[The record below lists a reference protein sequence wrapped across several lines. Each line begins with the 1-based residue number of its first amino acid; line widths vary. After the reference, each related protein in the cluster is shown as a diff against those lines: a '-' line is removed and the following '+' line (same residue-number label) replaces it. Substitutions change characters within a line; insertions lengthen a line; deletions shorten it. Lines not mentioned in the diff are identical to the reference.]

1 MEITEVRVSL
11 RDEERLKA
19 FANVTFDNCF
29 VVRSLKVINGPKG
42 LFISMPSRRMKDGT
56 HRDMAHPIN
65 TEMRSKLEKVVLDAY
80 RRELNDINSD
90 NQSGEPK
97 EGEQKG

>member
-29 VVRSLKVINGPKG
+29 VVRSLKVIDGPNG
-42 LFISMPSRRMKDGT
+42 LFISMPSRKMKDGS

-65 TEMRSKLEKVVLDAY
+65 TEMRSKLEEVVLEAY
-80 RRELNDINSD
+80 RKELEQTGES

-97 EGEQKG
+97 EE

>member
-19 FANVTFDNCF
+19 FANVTFDNCL
-29 VVRSLKVINGPKG
+29 VVRSLKVIEGPKG

-65 TEMRSKLEKVVLDAY
+65 TEMRARLEKVVLEAY
-80 RRELNDINSD
+80 QKELKGSGRNT
-90 NQSGEPK
+90 QGGEPK
-97 EGEQKG
+97 ERQ

>member
-42 LFISMPSRRMKDGT
+42 LFISMPSRKLKDGT

-65 TEMRSKLEKVVLDAY
+65 TEMRSTLERVVLEAY
-80 RRELNDINSD
+80 QKELKEAGQFA
-90 NQSGEPK
+90 QSGEPK
-97 EGEQKG
+97 EI